1 MERKRQLMSE
11 KRAKSPL
18 GGEYTHLCLEGRAA
32 WVQFAPPSAGMV
44 FINYY
49 TSFLIDCNPI

>member
-49 TSFLIDCNPI
+49 TSFFDRL